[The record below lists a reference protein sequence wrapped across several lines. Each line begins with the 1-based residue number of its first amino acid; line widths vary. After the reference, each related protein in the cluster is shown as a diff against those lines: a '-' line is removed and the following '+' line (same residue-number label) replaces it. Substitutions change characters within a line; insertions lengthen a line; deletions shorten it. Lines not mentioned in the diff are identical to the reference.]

1 MMILRFK
8 NLYYFKLIP
17 KWYIGI
23 DQYQNIWFR
32 WINRN
37 EYLNGIDNIGL
48 IRLDLF
54 NILIT
59 LA

>member
-1 MMILRFK
+1 MLILRFK
-8 NLYYFKLIP
+8 NLYYLKLIP
-17 KWYIGI
+17 KRYIGI
-23 DQYQNIWFR
+23 DQYQNISFR

-54 NILIT
+54 NIL